1 MVIRDLLQRRLAA
14 QKGQGTMASGSK
26 KIVLVTGCSSGIG
39 LKIAV
44 QLAKDPQERYHVIAT
59 MRDLKKSGRLEAE
72 AGETLNKSLEIRQ
85 LDVTNEESVRSCLD
99 ALPGQRVDVLL
110 NNAGVGQIGP
120 IESFSME
127 DMRKV
132 FETNF
137 FGVVHLVKEVLPGMK
152 KRGSGHIVVISSVM
166 GLQGIVF
173 NDIYAASKFAIE
185 GFCES
190 LAVQLL
196 KFNIFVSLIE
206 PGPVNTDFEMKL
218 MEEVSRSDFPGA
230 DAETI
235 HYFKEIYLPAAHE
248 IFASMGQTPDAVAKA
263 TVKVIGMNQPVF
275 RHQTNPLYTP
285 LTALKYADNTGNLSV
300 RTYYNLL
307 FNYGPLFHFSL
318 NLLKCMTCN
327 CFRRRVM
334 PV

>member
-1 MVIRDLLQRRLAA
+1 
-14 QKGQGTMASGSK
+14 MASDSK
-26 KIVLVTGCSSGIG
+26 KTVLVTGCSSGIG

-44 QLAKDPQERYHVIAT
+44 QLAQDPQERYYVIAT
-59 MRDLKKSGRLEAE
+59 MRDLRKSGKLELEA
-72 AGETLNKSLEIRQ
+72 GDSLNKTLVIRQ
-85 LDVTNEESVRSCLD
+85 LDVTHEDSVKKCLD
-99 ALPGQRVDVLL
+99 GLPGQRVDILV

-120 IESFSME
+120 IESFPME

-137 FGVVHLVKEVLPGMK
+137 FGVVRLVKEVLPGMK

-166 GLQGIVF
+166 GLQGVIF

-206 PGPVNTDFEMKL
+206 PGPVNTEFEMKL

-230 DAETI
+230 DAQTI
-235 HYFKEIYLPAAHE
+235 RYFKDIYLPAAHE
-248 IFASMGQTPDAVAKA
+248 IFATLGQTPDAVAKA
-263 TVKVIGMNQPVF
+263 TVKVIGMDQPAF
-275 RHQTNPLYTP
+275 RHQTNVLYTP
-285 LTALKYADNTGNLSV
+285 LTALKYADNNGNLSV
-300 RTYYNLL
+300 RTFYNLL
-307 FNYGPLFHFSL
+307 FNYGSVFHLSL
-318 NLLKCMTCN
+318 GFLRCITCN